1 MILGLYSNCSNLAQG
16 CKLYQDTRLTIPAPD
31 AFYSD
36 GDNCYTTVNGVIT
49 LVSPCTVPC
58 DLVITGVTSTDPTTL
73 GGTDGTITVT
83 FTGTHGP
90 FNYSI
95 YQGAV
100 RDPGTLIIGGVA
112 TSPQTITG
120 LSANTTYHVDI
131 VDANNCTASATA
143 TLGQSATRFDADWIM
158 VTYQFTNGSDLDT
171 RSRIALPNI
180 GQDLQGE
187 YLGWT
192 YLGAFEPSVTYSS
205 AATID
210 PTQHTISWGGDNTGT
225 GYESVILNVA
235 RFKSLHPGET
245 SVTLDLR
252 AFWYSTLGTNPVIAA
267 VTLWKG
273 GTPIHDGCKVGA
285 TAYCWTNPTK
295 VYEGTIDS
303 VPTTITAIRP
313 AGQASGQRV
322 ATLKYDLTTF
332 VAVLNNNDTTT
343 PSV

>member
-1 MILGLYSNCSNLAQG
+1 LALS
-16 CKLYQDTRLTIPAPD
+16 CRLYQDNRLTIPAPD

-36 GDNCYTTVNGVIT
+36 GDNCYTVVNGAIT
-49 LVSPCTVPC
+49 EITPCVAPC

-83 FTGTHGP
+83 FTGTHPP

-100 RDPGTLIIGGVA
+100 KDPGTLIIGGIA

-131 VDANNCTASATA
+131 MDANGCIASTTA

-158 VTYQFTNGSDLDT
+158 VTYEFTNGSDLDT
-171 RSRIALPNI
+171 RSRIAIPNI
-180 GQDLQGE
+180 GQDLQSE

-192 YLGAFEPSVTYSS
+192 YLGAFEPSVAYSS
-205 AATID
+205 ASTIN
-210 PTQHTISWGGDNTGT
+210 PTQHTICWGGDNTGT
-225 GYESVILNVA
+225 GFESVLLNVA
-235 RFKSLHPGET
+235 RFKALHPGET
-245 SVTLDLR
+245 SVTIDLR
-252 AFWYSTLGTNPVIAA
+252 AFWYGTIGTNPVVAA

-285 TAYCWTNPTK
+285 TPYCWTNPTK
-295 VYEGTIDS
+295 QFEGTIDS
-303 VPTTITAIRP
+303 VPKVITLNRTQ
-313 AGQASGQRV
+313 GSASGERL